1 MSCPFWAHVIKSMQV
16 KRHVPPFCLQ
26 DSHPATGESLDK
38 NTTEEIERRTAQ
50 PEATPSE
57 IQPDF
62 KEHSLG

>member
-1 MSCPFWAHVIKSMQV
+1 MPSKNEHI
-16 KRHVPPFCLQ
+16 KRHVLAFCLQ

-57 IQPDF
+57 IQRDF